1 MSENK
6 LICIPESDTT
16 KRFLLGQHGKKGLLA
31 IGLNP
36 STANEQRLDPTSRN
50 IKTIAQNNGFDGW
63 WITNLYPHRTPKPS
77 KLPKTANLNL
87 AKENLDFIKK
97 TISNP
102 SNYIACILCCWGNNI
117 EYRDYL
123 KRYADQLLDDLNHL
137 HKPTKCI
144 GFTLKGNPYHP
155 APMGVNRFLGGINNI
170 KLQPYQIKN

>member
-6 LICIPESDTT
+6 LICIPESDSI
-16 KRFLLGQHGKKGLLA
+16 KRFLLGQQGKKELLA

-36 STANEQRLDPTSRN
+36 STANEQKFDPTSIN

-63 WITNLYPHRTPKPS
+63 WLTNLYPHRTPKPD

-87 AKENLDFIKK
+87 AKENLDFIKN

-102 SNYIACILCCWGNNI
+102 SNHIACILYCWGNNI
-117 EYRDYL
+117 EYRNYL
-123 KRYADQLLDDLNHL
+123 KRYANRLLDDLNYL
-137 HKPTKCI
+137 HIPTKCI

-155 APMGVNRFLGGINNI
+155 SPMVVNRFLGGINNI